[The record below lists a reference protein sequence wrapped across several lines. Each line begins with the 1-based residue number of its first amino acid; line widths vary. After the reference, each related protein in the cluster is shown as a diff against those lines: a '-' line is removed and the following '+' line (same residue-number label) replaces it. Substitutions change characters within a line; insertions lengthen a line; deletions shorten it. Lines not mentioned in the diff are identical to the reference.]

1 MDDGWDCFGEA
12 PADAPPPKLAHPPP
26 SHAADAAAA
35 AAVALFEGV
44 DVPEPPP
51 APDRAA
57 QGSGSVSLW
66 PDAPPLYTGPVRLVE
81 DDGVGGRGFV
91 AERDVRAG
99 ELLLLEA
106 PHLTWSEAHAQEPLP
121 MLRAVLESAQAAAL
135 LRAMAQLHPVALTP
149 ALRQARG
156 ATHAQAVGLLL
167 PGFRALRPE
176 LGEMEAS
183 TELLRLCLTLQ
194 FNGFA
199 AGLFL
204 HQAIFNHGCAAEA
217 NCDKAGVRDSAGRMV
232 SAVRA
237 TRAIRQGGACLICY
251 LPPLELTRAAR
262 AERLEQ
268 FDFGCERERPHAQLE
283 PRGAV
288 SQLADSLHLSTA
300 HALQEAMMGEG
311 LEASVQAA
319 RSALAPLRR
328 ACGARHL
335 ALAAA
340 HRQLAAALRL
350 KLGGTAAGG
359 GGGEIGRPAGADAAT
374 LLLLECSVELWS
386 TQRLLLG
393 DAHPECAQTLH
404 DIGTALQAMLTHA
417 PQLLF
422 RNRPEWGTAA
432 RAVRSGLEP

>member
-26 SHAADAAAA
+26 SHAAADAAAA

-91 AERDVRAG
+91 AERDVRPG

-106 PHLTWSEAHAQEPLP
+106 PHLTWSDAHAQEPLP

-149 ALRQARG
+149 ALRHAWG
-156 ATHAQAVGLLL
+156 ATHAQAVALLL

-217 NCDKAGVRDSAGRMV
+217 NCDTVATNPSPNPHPTPHQVARGLTMGAAGHGLGTASISKEPDAFPF
-232 SAVRA
+232 A
-237 TRAIRQGGACLICY
+237 AI
-251 LPPLELTRAAR
+251 
-262 AERLEQ
+262 
-268 FDFGCERERPHAQLE
+268 
-283 PRGAV
+283 
-288 SQLADSLHLSTA
+288 
-300 HALQEAMMGEG
+300 AM
-311 LEASVQAA
+311 
-319 RSALAPLRR
+319 APN
-328 ACGARHL
+328 
-335 ALAAA
+335 
-340 HRQLAAALRL
+340 AAL
-350 KLGGTAAGG
+350 
-359 GGGEIGRPAGADAAT
+359 
-374 LLLLECSVELWS
+374 
-386 TQRLLLG
+386 
-393 DAHPECAQTLH
+393 
-404 DIGTALQAMLTHA
+404 
-417 PQLLF
+417 
-422 RNRPEWGTAA
+422 
-432 RAVRSGLEP
+432 

>member
-91 AERDVRAG
+91 AERDVRPG

-149 ALRQARG
+149 ALRHAWG

-217 NCDKAGVRDSAGRMV
+217 NCDKVAPNPNPNPSPSPSRSPNPSPSPGPS
-232 SAVRA
+232 
-237 TRAIRQGGACLICY
+237 
-251 LPPLELTRAAR
+251 LTR
-262 AERLEQ
+262 
-268 FDFGCERERPHAQLE
+268 
-283 PRGAV
+283 
-288 SQLADSLHLSTA
+288 
-300 HALQEAMMGEG
+300 
-311 LEASVQAA
+311 
-319 RSALAPLRR
+319 RSSR
-328 ACGARHL
+328 
-335 ALAAA
+335 
-340 HRQLAAALRL
+340 
-350 KLGGTAAGG
+350 TAA
-359 GGGEIGRPAGADAAT
+359 
-374 LLLLECSVELWS
+374 
-386 TQRLLLG
+386 
-393 DAHPECAQTLH
+393 
-404 DIGTALQAMLTHA
+404 
-417 PQLLF
+417 
-422 RNRPEWGTAA
+422 
-432 RAVRSGLEP
+432 